1 MVHEKIDYTLVVGCN
16 WIDYTL
22 VVGCNWIGYTLVVGC
37 NWVGYTLVV
46 GNKSAGS
53 FDFGLIPFATYHVDK
68 SGADDPHFDPL
79 VLIWMVKFLFGSK
92 ELLVGM
98 RKKGSNNLS
107 DSTWKWYHRFLT

>member
-1 MVHEKIDYTLVVGCN
+1 M
-16 WIDYTL
+16 
-22 VVGCNWIGYTLVVGC
+22 
-37 NWVGYTLVV
+37 V

-92 ELLVGM
+92 VTFLDGM
-98 RKKGSNNLS
+98 KFMFSESSSFSSAIYFQTRLFFFKSIFSQNLFSNCG
-107 DSTWKWYHRFLT
+107 